1 MHSLDA
7 LRWLVLIPLLAQ
19 LENIPREYVFAAA
32 ALGGLVLLIFVVRLL
47 RRSRRPRVMPPVD
60 LTIDVADLGDE
71 GPPRTGPQLELYNV
85 PVRLSA
91 LIIAPT
97 GRGNEL
103 DPDADMADVT
113 DHIVHGLGDFIH
125 LHQPIV
131 RLWPSQLST
140 RGFANTL
147 ATNVRLPGGHG
158 KGSPWSTVAGR
169 FEADGKHY
177 VAGLIVCADDS
188 NNLGQLVVERQGGWL
203 DMLRVRSR
211 T

>member
-1 MHSLDA
+1 LPQ
-7 LRWLVLIPLLAQ
+7 PLLAQ
-19 LENIPREYVFAAA
+19 LENLPREYMVAAA
-32 ALGGLVLLIFVVRLL
+32 ALGGLILLIVILRLL
-47 RRSRRPRVMPPVD
+47 RRRKRPRLPPPID

-71 GPPRTGPQLELYNV
+71 GPPRTGPQLELYHV

-91 LIIAPT
+91 VIMAPT

-103 DPDADMADVT
+103 DPDADMADVA
-113 DHIVHGLGDFIH
+113 DQIVPGLGDFIH

-131 RLWPSQLST
+131 RHWPAQLST

-169 FEADGKHY
+169 FEADGKQF
-177 VAGLIVCADDS
+177 VAGLVVCADDS
-188 NNLGQLVVERQGGWL
+188 NNLGQLVVERPGGWL

>member
-1 MHSLDA
+1 MHHP
-7 LRWLVLIPLLAQ
+7 LIAQ
-19 LENIPREYVFAAA
+19 IENIPRQYYLAAA
-32 ALGGLVLLIFVVRLL
+32 VFGGLVLLIVFLRLL
-47 RRSRRPRVMPPVD
+47 RRCKRPGVMPPAD

-91 LIIAPT
+91 LIVAPT

-103 DPDADMADVT
+103 DPDSDIADVT
-113 DHIVHGLGDFIH
+113 DHIVPGLGDFIH

-131 RLWPSQLST
+131 RLWPAQLST

-169 FEADGKHY
+169 FEADGKQF
-177 VAGLIVCADDS
+177 VAGLVVCADDS

>member
-1 MHSLDA
+1 VLRSLF
-7 LRWLVLIPLLAQ
+7 AQ
-19 LENIPREYVFAAA
+19 FENMPREYLLAAA
-32 ALGGLVLLIFVVRLL
+32 AFGGLVLLILIVRLL
-47 RRSRRPRVMPPVD
+47 RRNARPGIAPPVD

-85 PVRLSA
+85 AVRLSA
-91 LIIAPT
+91 VIIAPT

-103 DPDADMADVT
+103 DPDADVADLA
-113 DHIVHGLGDFIH
+113 DQIVPGLGDFIH

-131 RLWPSQLST
+131 RHWPAQLST

-169 FEADGKHY
+169 FEADDKQF
-177 VAGLIVCADDS
+177 VAGLVVCADDS
-188 NNLGQLVVERQGGWL
+188 NNLGQLVVERPGGWL

-211 T
+211 A

>member
-1 MHSLDA
+1 M
-7 LRWLVLIPLLAQ
+7 IAQ
-19 LENIPREYVFAAA
+19 LENIPRQYYLAAA
-32 ALGGLVLLIFVVRLL
+32 VFGGLVLLIVFLRLL
-47 RRSRRPRVMPPVD
+47 RRRKRPGVAPPVD

-91 LIIAPT
+91 LILAPT

-103 DPDADMADVT
+103 DPNADIADVT
-113 DHIVHGLGDFIH
+113 DHIVPGLGDFIH

-131 RLWPSQLST
+131 RLWPAQLST

-169 FEADGKHY
+169 FEADGKQF
-177 VAGLIVCADDS
+177 VAGLVVCADDS

>member
-1 MHSLDA
+1 MHHP
-7 LRWLVLIPLLAQ
+7 LIAQ
-19 LENIPREYVFAAA
+19 LENVPREYYYAAA
-32 ALGGLVLLIFVVRLL
+32 GIGGLVLLIVVVRLL
-47 RRSRRPRVMPPVD
+47 RRRKRPGATPPAD

-85 PVRLSA
+85 PVRLSG
-91 LIIAPT
+91 LIVAPT

-103 DPDADMADVT
+103 DPNAEMADIA
-113 DHIVHGLGDFIH
+113 DHIVPGLGDFIH

-131 RLWPSQLST
+131 RQWPPQLST

-169 FEADGKHY
+169 FEADGKQF
-177 VAGLIVCADDS
+177 VAGLVVCADDS
-188 NNLGQLVVERQGGWL
+188 NNLGQLVVERPGGWL

>member
-1 MHSLDA
+1 LLD
-7 LRWLVLIPLLAQ
+7 RNVFHFLLAQ
-19 LENIPREYVFAAA
+19 FVNIPREYLFVAAA
-32 ALGGLVLLIFVVRLL
+32 FGGLILLIVIVRLL
-47 RRSRRPRVMPPVD
+47 RRRKRPRLPPPID
-60 LTIDVADLGDE
+60 LTIDVADLSDE

-91 LIIAPT
+91 VIIAPT

-103 DPDADMADVT
+103 DPDADMADFA
-113 DHIVHGLGDFIH
+113 DQIVPGLGDFIH
-125 LHQPIV
+125 RHQPIV
-131 RLWPSQLST
+131 RQWPAQLST

-169 FEADGKHY
+169 FEADGKQF
-177 VAGLIVCADDS
+177 VAGLVVCADDS
-188 NNLGQLVVERQGGWL
+188 NNLGQLVVERPGGWL

-211 T
+211 M